1 MSAAPTV
8 TLPFAFAQFPVFL
21 LVFARVAAIVVSMP
35 LLGEGTVPAQV
46 KVAMALLLSLL
57 LYPLVSAGFA
67 DRVPAAGLAW
77 VPALVM
83 EVLVG
88 GVIGFTV
95 RLITAAFEFAG
106 EVTGWVLGLSLAQAV
121 DPQTHLQVPIV
132 GQFLTVL
139 GFLTFLAINAH
150 HVLIAAM
157 VQSFAWVP
165 PFAPTIGAGF
175 ADVLVDLAFNLFRLG
190 LQIAAPVVAA
200 MLLVNV
206 AMGIVSRAVPQ
217 MHVMLVAMPLSIAV
231 GFIVL
236 GVSLPYIGAAMVQ
249 AYGGLGS
256 TLAGVLGSM
265 G

>member
-1 MSAAPTV
+1 M
-8 TLPFAFAQFPVFL
+8 TLPFAFAEFPVFL
-21 LVFARVAAIVVSMP
+21 LVFVRVTAIVVSMP
-35 LLGEGTVPAQV
+35 LLGETTVPAQV
-46 KVAMALLLSLL
+46 KMAMALLLSLL
-57 LYPLVSAGFA
+57 LYPLVSGNFA
-67 DRVPAAGLAW
+67 ARVPEATLAW

-106 EVTGWVLGLSLAQAV
+106 EVASYVLGLSLAQAV

-150 HVLIAAM
+150 HVLIAAL
-157 VQSFAWVP
+157 VQSFSFAP
-165 PFAPTIGAGF
+165 PFGLSVTAGF
-175 ADVLVDLAFNLFRLG
+175 ADVLVDMVFNLFRLG

-206 AMGIVSRAVPQ
+206 AMGIVARAVPQ
-217 MHVMLVAMPLSIAV
+217 MHVMLVAMPLSIAI

-249 AYGGLGS
+249 AYGGLDQ
-256 TLAGVLGSM
+256 TLAGVLGSL